1 MTESISPILSK
12 LVRLDATPTVLGHIA
27 IDFSDD

>member
-12 LVRLDATPTVLGHIA
+12 LVRLDAAPTILEHIA
-27 IDFSDD
+27 IDFFGD